1 MPRILI
7 VDDNYDS
14 CATLAGL
21 LKRDG
26 YKVGVAADGDEAL
39 KAQAKSPFDVL
50 ITDIFMPVR
59 DGVETIREF
68 RVRYPQTRIIAMSG
82 SRGFAVDYLSL
93 GLTLGADRVLRKPFD
108 LAALREALKEILD
121 ARHLSA
127 LRDAPSRRPGAG
139 SNLRG
144 CDAKRG
150 RRKARSARE

>member
-1 MPRILI
+1 MSQAPMTRILI
-7 VDDNYDS
+7 VDDNEDS
-14 CATLAGL
+14 RSTLAGL

-26 YKVGVAADGDEAL
+26 YEVRMAAEGDEAL

-68 RVRYPQTRIIAMSG
+68 RARYPQTRIIAMSG

-93 GLTLGADRVLRKPFD
+93 GLAIGADRVLRKPFD
-108 LAALREALKEILD
+108 LAELRGALKEIID

-127 LRDAPSRRPGAG
+127 LPDTPSRRPRTA
-139 SNLRG
+139 
-144 CDAKRG
+144 
-150 RRKARSARE
+150 